1 MPLRFN
7 NLDIGEF
14 SLVTKCPFV
23 FNNCTYKDIPVAIKC
38 QCRSQDCTCKGTSLL
53 QNATLVST
61 RLASTNVHQA
71 SSFIIHHRSIQIMH
85 HHAAL
90 SCLIMFE
97 PLSPDPTSSFHKKKC
112 LCCFSKPK
120 LGHVWTMF
128 FCYKMP
134 SFILISSDEAHHIHH
149 VMLQNT
155 TAIFMVA
162 NIIKMIPL

>member
-1 MPLRFN
+1 MRSLSSIFSQNGLSYKMPLRFN

-14 SLVTKCPFV
+14 SLVTKRPFV

-71 SSFIIHHRSIQIMH
+71 SSFSIHHRSIQIMH

-90 SCLIMFE
+90 SCLIIFE
-97 PLSPDPTSSFHKKKC
+97 PRSPDPTSSLDMCGPCSQLWWSSSYSSCHATKYHCDFHGGRTLLKWF
-112 LCCFSKPK
+112 LYNMRFES
-120 LGHVWTMF
+120 L
-128 FCYKMP
+128 
-134 SFILISSDEAHHIHH
+134 
-149 VMLQNT
+149 
-155 TAIFMVA
+155 
-162 NIIKMIPL
+162 

>member
-1 MPLRFN
+1 MGSNPPSNFRGDVVILTLQCYKKKSQAWGYRMRLLSSIFSQNGLSYKMPLRFN

-97 PLSPDPTSSFHKKKC
+97 PLSPDPTSSFH
-112 LCCFSKPK
+112 
-120 LGHVWTMF
+120 
-128 FCYKMP
+128 
-134 SFILISSDEAHHIHH
+134 
-149 VMLQNT
+149 
-155 TAIFMVA
+155 
-162 NIIKMIPL
+162 

>member
-1 MPLRFN
+1 
-7 NLDIGEF
+7 
-14 SLVTKCPFV
+14 
-23 FNNCTYKDIPVAIKC
+23 
-38 QCRSQDCTCKGTSLL
+38 
-53 QNATLVST
+53 
-61 RLASTNVHQA
+61 
-71 SSFIIHHRSIQIMH
+71 MH

-134 SFILISSDEAHHIHH
+134 SFILISSDEAHQIHH

-155 TAIFMVA
+155 TAIFMLA